1 MAGAGSVDRPA
12 RILAEPAT
20 HGHERMSVERAGPR
34 RAVLRYARCD
44 AGRAGAQETP
54 VPITLSPLT
63 PGFACEVGDVDL
75 ARPPAADDLAAIRRA
90 FAEFAVL
97 VFPAQDLTVEAHL
110 DFARHFG
117 PLERSVATVMP
128 GETLRVRPEIADIAN
143 LTADGRVWG
152 EDHRL
157 RRFQL
162 GNRLWHTDSSFK
174 QPTGYASML
183 YARSVAPIGGH
194 TEFADLRAAWDAL
207 DEATRA
213 RLPGLFALHSLLH
226 SRAKLDFADWSA
238 QERIAFAPLARP
250 LVRTIPESGRRSLY
264 LASHIGGVHGL
275 PDDEAG
281 ALVERLVAHAT
292 ERRFTHLHRWRV
304 GDLVMWDNRCTM
316 HRGTPF
322 DDTRWPRDLQ
332 RATTSDAPDAFDGAL
347 RAAGLGTAAEDA
359 ARSAERERARAAAA

>member
-1 MAGAGSVDRPA
+1 
-12 RILAEPAT
+12 
-20 HGHERMSVERAGPR
+20 
-34 RAVLRYARCD
+34 
-44 AGRAGAQETP
+44 

-75 ARPPAADDLAAIRRA
+75 ARPLADATLAEVRRA
-90 FAEFAVL
+90 FTEHAVL
-97 VFPAQDLTVEAHL
+97 VFPSQDLTVEQHL
-110 DFARHFG
+110 AFARHFG

-128 GETLRVRPEIADIAN
+128 GETLRVRAEIADIAN
-143 LTADGRVWG
+143 LTADGRVWD
-152 EDHRL
+152 EHHRL

-207 DEATRA
+207 DDATRA
-213 RLPGLFALHSLLH
+213 RLEGLVAEHSLLH
-226 SRAKLDFADWSA
+226 SRAKLGFTDWSA
-238 QERIAFAPLARP
+238 QERVAFAPLARP
-250 LVRTIPESGRRSLY
+250 LVRTLADSGRRSLY
-264 LASHIGGVHGL
+264 LASHAGRVRGL
-275 PDDEAG
+275 AEDAAQALLAG
-281 ALVERLVAHAT
+281 LVEHAT
-292 ERRFTHLHRWRV
+292 QRRFTYLHRWRV

-332 RATTSDAPDAFDGAL
+332 RATTSDAPDVFDDAL
-347 RAAGLGTAAEDA
+347 RAAGCGTAAEDA
-359 ARSAERERARAAAA
+359 ARAGERERTRARAA